1 MGNFRE
7 LEVWQFA
14 MDLVIDIYRI
24 TNSGKFAKDFDLK
37 SQIRRA
43 AVSVPS
49 NIAEG
54 DESGSN
60 PLSIRYFNI
69 AKGSSAEIQ
78 TQIEIAYKI
87 GYIIEVTKNEIIN
100 KCTIISKKLYNLIKS
115 RMSNSQNHKPHT

>member
-1 MGNFRE
+1 MGNFRK
-7 LEVWQFA
+7 LEVWQLA
-14 MDLVIDIYRI
+14 IDLVIYIYDI
-24 TNSGKFAKDFDLK
+24 TNSGEFARDYDLK

-43 AVSVPS
+43 AVSIPS

-60 PLSIRYFNI
+60 PQSIRYFNI

-87 GYIIEVTKNEIIN
+87 GYISKLISDEVID
-100 KCTIISKKLYNLIKS
+100 KCVVISKKLYKLIQS
-115 RMSNSQNHKPHT
+115 RSQ